1 MRRLV
6 VVGGGITGLAA
17 AWTARRLAVQI
28 PDGLDIVVLE
38 KDHQVG
44 GKARSPM
51 DRGWLLESGP
61 GGFLSGRAELSRLI
75 EDAGLASLATT
86 ANAAAARRF
95 IYRAGALREI
105 VPNPVGFA
113 RSGILSPAGLLR
125 FLGEPFIP
133 RRREGTE
140 ETVWDFAARRLGAEI
155 ADRLIMPMTLGIFAG
170 DAKRLSLPA
179 AFPRMHALERDHGSL
194 IRGLIAKRGKTA
206 SGTLTSF
213 PEGIETLPR
222 TLAGRGGFSVRCGAA
237 VAAMERDGTGWQVRV
252 EGDATP
258 LVADGV
264 VLAGEPW
271 AMAPLLQ
278 PLSAAAAEDLEG
290 IYCPP
295 VTVVGLGYAEPD
307 CPTVPRGFGVLISR
321 GEGYR
326 MLGNLWDSYIFP
338 HRSPDGHVLI
348 RLMLGGA
355 VDPDAGRLSE
365 KEAIALA
372 RSEVA
377 RMYGITATP
386 RFEHAVRWPRAIAQ
400 YELGHL
406 ARVSRIE
413 AAVRALGGVVI
424 GGSGL
429 HGVSFADAAVNGVR
443 CGEEVVERL
452 RGSIASG

>member
-17 AWTARRLAVQI
+17 AWTARRLAAQI

-38 KDHQVG
+38 KARRVG

-51 DRGWLLESGP
+51 DRGWLVESGP
-61 GGFLSGRAELSRLI
+61 GGFLSGRPELTQLI
-75 EDAGLASLATT
+75 EDAGLAPQATP

-125 FLGEPFIP
+125 FLGEPFLP
-133 RRREGTE
+133 RRVDGVE
-140 ETVWDFAARRLGAEI
+140 ETVWAFAARRLGAEV

-179 AFPRMHALERDHGSL
+179 AFPKMHTLEREHGSL

-206 SGTLTSF
+206 AGTLTSF

-222 TLAGRGGFSVRCGAA
+222 TLAERGGFAVRCDAE
-237 VAAMERDGTGWQVRV
+237 VTTMIRDGTQWQVRLA
-252 EGDATP
+252 GDATP
-258 LVADGV
+258 LVADVV

-271 AMAPLLQ
+271 AMAPLLR
-278 PLSAAAAEDLEG
+278 PLSAAAADDLDG

-295 VTVVGLGYAEPD
+295 VTVVGLGYADAD
-307 CPTVPRGFGVLISR
+307 CPAVPRGFGVLITR
-321 GEGYR
+321 GEGFR

-355 VDPDAGRLSE
+355 VDPDAGQLSE
-365 KEAIALA
+365 DDAIALA

-386 RFEHAVRWPRAIAQ
+386 RFECAVRWPRAIAQ

-406 ARVSRIE
+406 ARVSRID
-413 AAVRALGGVVI
+413 AATRALGGVVI

-429 HGVSFADAAVNGVR
+429 NGVSFADAAVSGVR
-443 CGEEVVERL
+443 CGEEAVERL
-452 RGSIASG
+452 RSRIAPA

>member
-17 AWTARRLAVQI
+17 AWTARRLAAQLL
-28 PDGLDIVVLE
+28 DGLDIVVLE
-38 KDHQVG
+38 KDRQVG

-51 DRGWLLESGP
+51 DRGWLVESGP
-61 GGFLSGRAELSRLI
+61 GGFLNGRPELTQLI
-75 EDAGLASLATT
+75 EDAGLASQATP

-133 RRREGTE
+133 RRRDGAE
-140 ETVWDFAARRLGAEI
+140 ETVWDFAARRLGAEV
-155 ADRLIMPMTLGIFAG
+155 ADRLILPMTLGIFAG
-170 DAKRLSLPA
+170 DARRLSLPA
-179 AFPRMHALERDHGSL
+179 AFPRMHALEREHGSL

-206 SGTLTSF
+206 AGTLTSF

-222 TLAGRGGFSVRCGAA
+222 TLAQRGGFSVRCGAA
-237 VAAMERDGTGWQVRV
+237 VTAMERNGAGWQVRV

-258 LVADGV
+258 LAADAV
-264 VLAGEPW
+264 LLAGEPW
-271 AMAPLLQ
+271 AMAPLLR
-278 PLSAAAAEDLEG
+278 PLSAVAADELEG

-295 VTVVGLGYAEPD
+295 VTVVGLGYAEAD

-338 HRSPDGHVLI
+338 RRSPDGHVLI

-355 VDPDAGRLSE
+355 MDPDAGRLSE
-365 KEAIALA
+365 DEAIALA
-372 RSEVA
+372 CSEVA

-386 RFEHAVRWPRAIAQ
+386 RFARAVRWPRAIAQ

-406 ARVSRIE
+406 ARVSRID

-429 HGVSFADAAVNGVR
+429 HGVSFADAAVSGVR
-443 CGEEVVERL
+443 CGVQAVECL
-452 RGSIASG
+452 RGSVAPS

>member
-17 AWTARRLAVQI
+17 AWTARRLTAQL

-38 KDHQVG
+38 RDRQVG
-44 GKARSPM
+44 GKARSTL

-61 GGFLSGRAELSRLI
+61 GGFLSGRPELTQLI
-75 EDAGLASLATT
+75 DDAGLASLATT

-113 RSGILSPAGLLR
+113 RSGILGPAGLLR

-133 RRREGTE
+133 RRRDGTE
-140 ETVWDFAARRLGAEI
+140 ETVWEFAARRLGAEV

-179 AFPRMHALERDHGSL
+179 AFPRMHALEREHGSL

-206 SGTLTSF
+206 AGTLTSF
-213 PEGIETLPR
+213 PEGLETLPR
-222 TLAGRGGFSVRCGAA
+222 TLARRGDFAVRCGAEVSA
-237 VAAMERDGTGWQVRV
+237 IARAGAGWHVHVA
-252 EGDATP
+252 GDATP
-258 LVADGV
+258 LFADGV

-271 AMAPLLQ
+271 AMAPLLR
-278 PLSAAAAEDLEG
+278 PLSAAAAHDLEG

-295 VTVVGLGYAEPD
+295 VTVVGLGYAEAE
-307 CPTVPRGFGVLISR
+307 CPSVPRGFGVLITR

-326 MLGNLWDSYIFP
+326 MLGNLWDSHIFP

-365 KEAIALA
+365 VEAIALA
-372 RSEVA
+372 RAEVA
-377 RMYGITATP
+377 RMYGITAMP
-386 RFEHAVRWPRAIAQ
+386 RFEGAVRWPRAIAQ

-406 ARVSRIE
+406 ARVSRVD
-413 AAVRALGGVVI
+413 AAVRALGGLVI

-429 HGVSFADAAVNGVR
+429 HGVSFADAAVSGVR
-443 CGEEVVERL
+443 CGAAAVEQL
-452 RGSIASG
+452 RGRVGPS

>member
-17 AWTARRLAVQI
+17 AWTARRLAGQI

-38 KDHQVG
+38 KDRQVG

-51 DRGWLLESGP
+51 DRGWLVESGP
-61 GGFLSGRAELSRLI
+61 GGFLNGRPELTRLI
-75 EDAGLASLATT
+75 EEAGLAQHATP

-125 FLGEPFIP
+125 FLGEPFMP
-133 RRREGTE
+133 RRRDEAD
-140 ETVWDFAARRLGAEI
+140 ETVWNFAARRLGEEI

-170 DAKRLSLPA
+170 DAKRLSLAA
-179 AFPRMHALERDHGSL
+179 AFPRMHALEREHGSL

-206 SGTLTSF
+206 AGTLTSF

-222 TLAGRGGFSVRCGAA
+222 TLAGRGGFSVRCGAE
-237 VAAMERDGTGWQVRV
+237 VAAIARDGAHWQVRV

-271 AMAPLLQ
+271 AMAPLLR
-278 PLSAAAAEDLEG
+278 PLSATAAALLDG

-295 VTVVGLGYAEPD
+295 VTVVGLGYASAD
-307 CPTVPRGFGVLISR
+307 CPAVPHGFGVLITR

-365 KEAIALA
+365 DEAIGLA
-372 RSEVA
+372 RTEVA
-377 RMYGITATP
+377 RMYGITAMP
-386 RFEHAVRWPRAIAQ
+386 RFERAVRWPQAIAQ

-406 ARVSRIE
+406 TRVSRIDT
-413 AAVRALGGVVI
+413 AVRALGGIVI

-429 HGVSFADAAVNGVR
+429 HGVSFADAAVSGVR
-443 CGEEVVERL
+443 CGEAAVDSL
-452 RGSIASG
+452 RANIAPG

>member
-17 AWTARRLAVQI
+17 AWTARRLAAQI

-38 KDHQVG
+38 KDHRVG
-44 GKARSPM
+44 GKARSPL
-51 DRGWLLESGP
+51 DRGWLVESGP
-61 GGFLSGRAELSRLI
+61 GGFLGGRPELTQLI
-75 EDAGLASLATT
+75 EEAGLAAQAIP

-113 RSGILSPAGLLR
+113 RSGILSPTGFLR

-133 RRREGTE
+133 RRRDESD
-140 ETVWDFAARRLGAEI
+140 ETVWDFAARRLGTEV

-170 DAKRLSLPA
+170 DARRLSLPA
-179 AFPRMHALERDHGSL
+179 AFPRMRALEREHGSL
-194 IRGLIAKRGKTA
+194 IRGLIAKRGKTSA
-206 SGTLTSF
+206 GTLTSF
-213 PEGIETLPR
+213 SEGIETLPR
-222 TLAGRGGFSVRCGAA
+222 TLAERGRFTVRCDAA
-237 VAAMERDGTGWQVRV
+237 VTEMSRDGARWQLRV
-252 EGDATP
+252 ANDAAP
-258 LVADGV
+258 LIADAV

-271 AMAPLLQ
+271 AMAPLLR
-278 PLSAAAAEDLEG
+278 PLSAAAADDLEG

-295 VTVVGLGYAEPD
+295 VTVVGLGYAGAD
-307 CPTVPRGFGVLISR
+307 CPTVPRGFGVLITR
-321 GEGYR
+321 GEGFR

-355 VDPDAGRLSE
+355 VDPGAGNLSE
-365 KEAIALA
+365 SEAIGLA
-372 RSEVA
+372 RTEVA
-377 RMYGITATP
+377 RMYGITAAP
-386 RFEHAVRWPRAIAQ
+386 RVERAVRWPRAIAQ

-406 ARVSRIE
+406 ARVSRVE
-413 AAVRALGGVVI
+413 SAARTLGGVVI

-429 HGVSFADAAVNGVR
+429 HGVSFADAAVSGVR
-443 CGEEVVERL
+443 CGEGAVARL
-452 RGSIASG
+452 RESIGPN

>member
-6 VVGGGITGLAA
+6 IVGGGITGLAA
-17 AWTARRLAVQI
+17 AWTARRLAAQI

-38 KDHQVG
+38 KDHRVG

-51 DRGWLLESGP
+51 DRGWLVESGP
-61 GGFLSGRAELSRLI
+61 GGFLGGRPELTQLI
-75 EDAGLASLATT
+75 EDAGLAPHAIP
-86 ANAAAARRF
+86 ANPAAARRF

-125 FLGEPFIP
+125 FLGEPFLP
-133 RRREGTE
+133 RRVDGVE
-140 ETVWDFAARRLGAEI
+140 ETVWEFAARRLGAEV

-179 AFPRMHALERDHGSL
+179 AFPRMHALEREHGSL

-206 SGTLTSF
+206 AGTLTSF
-213 PEGIETLPR
+213 PEGIEALPR
-222 TLAGRGGFSVRCGAA
+222 ALAVRGGFSVRCGAA
-237 VAAMERDGTGWQVRV
+237 VTEMRREGARWQLRV
-252 EGDATP
+252 AGDAAS
-258 LVADGV
+258 LVADVV

-271 AMAPLLQ
+271 AMAPLLR
-278 PLSAAAAEDLEG
+278 PLSASAADDLDG
-290 IYCPP
+290 IFCPP
-295 VTVVGLGYAEPD
+295 VTVVGLGYAGAD
-307 CPTVPRGFGVLISR
+307 CPAVPRGFGVLITR

-355 VDPDAGRLSE
+355 VDPDAGHLSE
-365 KEAIALA
+365 SEAIALA
-372 RSEVA
+372 RTEVA
-377 RMYGITATP
+377 RMYGISATP
-386 RFEHAVRWPRAIAQ
+386 RFERAVRWPRAIAQ

-406 ARVSRIE
+406 ARVARVD
-413 AAVRALGGVVI
+413 AAARALGGLVI

-429 HGVSFADAAVNGVR
+429 HGVSFADAAVSGVR
-443 CGEEVVERL
+443 CGEGALERM
-452 RGSIASG
+452 RGSTGPN

>member
-6 VVGGGITGLAA
+6 IVGGGITGLAA
-17 AWTARRLAVQI
+17 AWTARRLAARI
-28 PDGLDIVVLE
+28 PDGFDIVVLE
-38 KDHQVG
+38 KERQVG
-44 GKARSPM
+44 GKALSPM
-51 DRGWLLESGP
+51 DRGWLVESGP
-61 GGFLSGRAELSRLI
+61 GGFLGGRPELTRLL
-75 EDAGLASLATT
+75 EDAGLATQAIP

-133 RRREGTE
+133 RRRDESD
-140 ETVWDFAARRLGAEI
+140 ETVWSFAARRLGAEI

-170 DAKRLSLPA
+170 DARRLSLPA
-179 AFPRMHALERDHGSL
+179 AFPRMRALEREHGSL
-194 IRGLIAKRGKTA
+194 IRGLIAKRGKTSA
-206 SGTLTSF
+206 GTLTSF
-213 PEGIETLPR
+213 PGGIETLPR
-222 TLAGRGGFSVRCGAA
+222 TLAERGDFSVRCGAE
-237 VAAMERDGTGWQVRV
+237 VTAMGRDGGRWQVRV
-252 EGDATP
+252 ANDAEP
-258 LVADGV
+258 LLADAV

-271 AMAPLLQ
+271 AMAALLR
-278 PLSAAAAEDLEG
+278 PLSPAAADDLEG

-295 VTVVGLGYAEPD
+295 VTVVGLGYAEAE
-307 CPTVPRGFGVLISR
+307 CPAVPRGFGVLITR

-365 KEAIALA
+365 GEAIALA
-372 RSEVA
+372 RAEVS
-377 RMYGITATP
+377 RMYGIAAAP
-386 RFEHAVRWPRAIAQ
+386 RFERAVRWPRAIAQ

-406 ARVSRIE
+406 ARVSRVE
-413 AAVRALGGVVI
+413 SAARALGGVVI

-429 HGVSFADAAVNGVR
+429 HGVSFADAAVSGVR
-443 CGEEVVERL
+443 CGTEAVVNL
-452 RGSIASG
+452 

>member
-17 AWTARRLAVQI
+17 AWTARRLAGQV

-38 KDHQVG
+38 RDRQVG
-44 GKARSPM
+44 GKARSTL

-61 GGFLSGRAELSRLI
+61 GGFLSGRPELTQLI
-75 EDAGLASLATT
+75 DDAGLASLATT

-113 RSGILSPAGLLR
+113 RSGILGPAGLLR

-133 RRREGTE
+133 RRRDGAE
-140 ETVWDFAARRLGAEI
+140 ETVWEFAARRLGAEV

-179 AFPRMHALERDHGSL
+179 AFPRMHALEREHGSL

-206 SGTLTSF
+206 AGTLTSF
-213 PEGIETLPR
+213 PAGIETLPR
-222 TLAGRGGFSVRCGAA
+222 TLAERGGFSVRCGAEVTA
-237 VAAMERDGTGWQVRV
+237 LFRDGTRWQLRV
-252 EGDATP
+252 AGDVTP
-258 LVADGV
+258 LIADAV

-271 AMAPLLQ
+271 AMAPLLR
-278 PLSAAAAEDLEG
+278 PLSATAAEDLEG

-295 VTVVGLGYAEPD
+295 VTVVGLGYAEAD
-307 CPTVPRGFGVLISR
+307 CPTVPRGFGVLITR

-355 VDPDAGRLSE
+355 VDPDAGRRSE
-365 KEAIALA
+365 VEAIALA
-372 RSEVA
+372 RAEVA

-386 RFEHAVRWPRAIAQ
+386 RFEGAVRWPRAIAQ

-406 ARVSRIE
+406 ARVSRVD

-429 HGVSFADAAVNGVR
+429 HGVSFADAAVSGVR
-443 CGEEVVERL
+443 CGEGAVERL
-452 RGSIASG
+452 LGSSGTS